1 MNTNGVSL
9 WTFIAISSVLI
20 AAGDPSSASARQK
33 RSDVTAI
40 QSGGIGDPYFPED
53 PVGVKNVTAQL
64 GLTTYLHCKV
74 NNLNGKTVSWLKR
87 HGDTPHLLT
96 FGLTTYS
103 SDSRF
108 QIFHEQPNDWKLQIQ
123 FPQLSDQ
130 GVYECMVSSNPPL
143 VKRSRLTVI
152 VPEIEIVD
160 DRDKKTAEKYYKGGS
175 TIELKCIVRQ
185 IVGEPPEYILW
196 HHEDRMLNY
205 DTERG
210 GISVKTDLLKDG
222 AISRLFIAFASKRD
236 TGNYTCSMR
245 NAHAS
250 VFVHILDGE
259 NPAAMQTGTSHRM
272 QSTAPLLWVF
282 LLLSGTQYLFYRAHW
297 RPLNTIHTG
306 SKVRCALTN

>member
-1 MNTNGVSL
+1 VN
-9 WTFIAISSVLI
+9 
-20 AAGDPSSASARQK
+20 
-33 RSDVTAI
+33 
-40 QSGGIGDPYFPED
+40 
-53 PVGVKNVTAQL
+53 NVTAQL

-108 QIFHEQPNDWKLQIQ
+108 QIFHEPPNDWKLQIQ

-130 GVYECMVSSNPPL
+130 GIYECMVSSNPPL
-143 VKRSRLTVI
+143 LRRTRLTVI
-152 VPEIEIVD
+152 VPEIEVVD

-236 TGNYTCSMR
+236 SGNYTCSMR
-245 NAHAS
+245 NAQAS
-250 VFVHILDGE
+250 VVVHILDGE

-272 QSTAPLLWVF
+272 HSTAPLLWLF
-282 LLLSGTQYLFYRAHW
+282 LMLTITQYLI
-297 RPLNTIHTG
+297 LNP
-306 SKVRCALTN
+306 